1 MADEA
6 VQNAATGDTG
16 SAADESVL
24 TPGAVPEEKA
34 PETAGQGAETGADA
48 APAKEGDESILT
60 PGAEEKGS
68 EDIGAP
74 EAYGDFTLP
83 EGFTIDD
90 EGKAQMSA
98 LFKGLNL
105 SQKGGQK
112 LVDAFTERVTAMKE
126 AELNALAERRK
137 AWRAEIRQRPTFA
150 TDRALAL
157 KGLNAVVSEP
167 EEKALFTNSWMSDHP
182 ALFSVFVKV
191 GKLLG
196 EDSPLPNGGQSPAGG
211 SAVARF
217 PVKM

>member
-1 MADEA
+1 MASNHTA
-6 VQNAATGDTG
+6 NFGLNQWAATDP
-16 SAADESVL
+16 VL
-24 TPGAVPEEKA
+24 REDFNEDNQTLG
-34 PETAGQGAETGADA
+34 
-48 APAKEGDESILT
+48 ILY
-60 PGAEEKGS
+60 GRN
-68 EDIGAP
+68 GAP
-74 EAYGDFTLP
+74 DTYGDFTLP

-157 KGLNAVVSEP
+157 KGLNAVVTDP
-167 EEKALFTNSWMSDHP
+167 EEIALFKNSWMSDHP
-182 ALFSVFVKV
+182 ALFSMFVKV

>member
-16 SAADESVL
+16 SAADDAVL
-24 TPGAVPEEKA
+24 TPGAAPEEKA
-34 PETAGQGAETGADA
+34 PGTAGQSAETGVEA
-48 APAKEGDESILT
+48 ASVKEGEESILT

-74 EAYGDFTLP
+74 ETYGDFTLP
-83 EGFTIDD
+83 EGFTIDE

-157 KGLNAVVSEP
+157 KGLNAVVTNP
-167 EEKALFTNSWMSDHP
+167 EEIALFKNSWMSDHP
-182 ALFSVFVKV
+182 ALFSMFVKV

-196 EDSPLPNGGQSPAGG
+196 EDSPLPNGGQSPAGD
-211 SAVARF
+211 SATTRF